1 MKTFI
6 AAFLFLAI
14 AIQLTGNLITVA
26 AYEMNKEYIAKN
38 LCINK
43 NKPKSH
49 CNGKCHLMKELQKEE
64 KKNDRPCNSMKDK
77 IETVQFFE
85 SSIESNFVNESKGSI
100 IDIIYLES
108 KTFHFENAIFHPP
121 LV

>member
-1 MKTFI
+1 MKVFI
-6 AAFLFLAI
+6 AYLLFLAI
-14 AIQLTGNLITVA
+14 SVQLTGNLITVA
-26 AYEMNKEYIAKN
+26 AYEVNKEYIAKN

-64 KKNDRPCNSMKDK
+64 KKKDSPANSLKDK
-77 IETVQFFE
+77 NETIQFFE
-85 SSIESNFVNESKGSI
+85 SPTENLLGDESNSLVVDFF
-100 IDIIYLES
+100 YLEN
-108 KTFHFENAIFHPP
+108 KTFNFKNSIFHPP